1 MAGEK
6 ILLVDDEEEFIR
18 ILAERLEARG
28 MKVAA
33 ACSGDEAIKIAGTS
47 DFDAVVLDLSMP
59 GKDGIE
65 TLKELRGIN
74 GDLQVILLTG
84 HATVDKGVQ
93 SIKLGARDFLEKP
106 LDFEKLLLK
115 IAGAAAAKARIAQ
128 QKSKQNINDI
138 LKKKGW

>member
-6 ILLVDDEEEFIR
+6 ILLVDDEEEFVK
-18 ILAERLEARG
+18 ILAERMEARG
-28 MKVAA
+28 MKVTLAF
-33 ACSGDEAIKIAGTS
+33 SGDGAMTEANKS
-47 DFDAVVLDLSMP
+47 DFDAVVLDLAMP
-59 GKDGIE
+59 GRDGID
-65 TLKELRGIN
+65 TLKELLVIN

-106 LDFEKLLLK
+106 LDFEKLLQK
-115 IAGAAAAKARIAQ
+115 IASAAAAKFRIDQ

>member
-6 ILLVDDEEEFIR
+6 ILLVDDEEEYVR
-18 ILAERLEARG
+18 ILAERMEARG
-28 MKVAA
+28 MKVTV
-33 ACSGDEAIKIAGTS
+33 ACSGDEAIAKAGRS
-47 DFDAVVLDLSMP
+47 DFDAVVLDLAMP

-65 TLKELRGIN
+65 TLTELLEIN

-115 IAGAAAAKARIAQ
+115 IGNAAAAKARIDQ
-128 QKSKQNINDI
+128 QKTKQNINDI

>member
-6 ILLVDDEEEFIR
+6 ILLVDDEEEFVQ
-18 ILAERLEARG
+18 ILAERMEARG
-28 MKVAA
+28 MKVTVAG
-33 ACSGDEAIKIAGTS
+33 SGDEAIKIAETS
-47 DFDAVVLDLSMP
+47 DFDAVVLDLAMP

-65 TLKELRGIN
+65 TLKNLLEIN

-115 IAGAAAAKARIAQ
+115 IANAAAAKARIAQ

>member
-6 ILLVDDEEEFIR
+6 ILLVDDEEEFVR
-18 ILAERLEARG
+18 ILAERMEARG
-28 MKVAA
+28 MRVTVAF
-33 ACSGDEAIKIAGTS
+33 SGDGAIAEAGTS
-47 DFDAVVLDLSMP
+47 DFDAVVLDLAMP

-65 TLKELRGIN
+65 TLKELLRIN

-93 SIKLGARDFLEKP
+93 AIKLGARDFLEKP
-106 LDFEKLLLK
+106 LDFEKLLQK
-115 IAGAAAAKARIAQ
+115 ISNAAAAKAHLVQ
-128 QKSKQNINDI
+128 QKSAQEIHNI

>member
-6 ILLVDDEEEFIR
+6 ILLVDDEEEFVR
-18 ILAERLEARG
+18 ILAERMEARG
-28 MKVAA
+28 MRVIVAF
-33 ACSGDEAIKIAGTS
+33 SGDRAIAEAGKS
-47 DFDAVVLDLSMP
+47 DFDAVVLDLAMP

-65 TLKELRGIN
+65 TLKGLLEIN

-93 SIKLGARDFLEKP
+93 AIKLGARDFLEKP
-106 LDFEKLLLK
+106 LDFEKLLQK
-115 IAGAAAAKARIAQ
+115 INNAAAAKAHLVQ
-128 QKSKQNINDI
+128 QKSAQEIHNI

>member
-6 ILLVDDEEEFIR
+6 ILLVDDEEEYVQ
-18 ILAERLEARG
+18 ILAERMEARG
-28 MKVAA
+28 MKVTV
-33 ACSGDEAIKIAGTS
+33 ACSGDEALAKARKS
-47 DFDAVVLDLSMP
+47 DFDAVVLDLAMP

-65 TLKELRGIN
+65 TLKELLEIN

-106 LDFEKLLLK
+106 LDFERLLQK
-115 IAGAAAAKARIAQ
+115 ISNAVAAKARIDQ